1 MFLGAAIT
9 GDWSRP
15 VPLRSLD
22 EFRKQFGTYSPDG
35 SITYEYV
42 SGILSAGLPVLFQRI
57 ACQNQKDVQWV
68 NGVPMVSNETPK
80 AERAYYIYA
89 HNEGT
94 PEAGLNTQDIK
105 VSEKWGGTYGNKMS
119 VCIRSSNNVYWLD
132 VKYNSATLEK
142 VKIIAF
148 NGNESTIEKNR
159 KFIDAINSL
168 ELERVIIEVLCE
180 IDETTGEYK
189 YDKFQIPSD
198 NEDKALSNG
207 SDFDEDLIKTEIPS
221 MYSLI
226 EDKMLYLP
234 KFLTSGGYTDNSSS
248 SDIGEAMMN
257 LTLKRQDCR
266 AIIDLPLGTLRDSYQ
281 AEAGKYGYSQLA
293 STTAI
298 PSASMY
304 GPWLYM
310 QLGNNQIWLPP
321 SFAYLTVVGNAVS
334 KGEKAYTPKAGLIS
348 GRVMNVI
355 KPEFEIGSDIC
366 SLWQADGRLQINPIM
381 RLQTNDFVIAG
392 NSTLLR
398 MDEDEVNAFSESSAD
413 LTVIEIRRFV
423 YNLATELQYHYN
435 NASAFE
441 KFSIKTATYFNIM
454 EKQGAIADYAIA
466 NISTDDDPRTLK
478 IKVNVLVTPT
488 IKAVEIYLNVAYGS
502 VELNV
507 GGEV

>member
-1 MFLGAAIT
+1 
-9 GDWSRP
+9 
-15 VPLRSLD
+15 
-22 EFRKQFGTYSPDG
+22 
-35 SITYEYV
+35 
-42 SGILSAGLPVLFQRI
+42 
-57 ACQNQKDVQWV
+57 
-68 NGVPMVSNETPK
+68 
-80 AERAYYIYA
+80 
-89 HNEGT
+89 
-94 PEAGLNTQDIK
+94 
-105 VSEKWGGTYGNKMS
+105 
-119 VCIRSSNNVYWLD
+119 
-132 VKYNSATLEK
+132 
-142 VKIIAF
+142 
-148 NGNESTIEKNR
+148 
-159 KFIDAINSL
+159 
-168 ELERVIIEVLCE
+168 
-180 IDETTGEYK
+180 
-189 YDKFQIPSD
+189 
-198 NEDKALSNG
+198 
-207 SDFDEDLIKTEIPS
+207 